1 MATTSWLGQVIRDLR
16 HERGWTQNDL
26 AGYAGVHPLTIL
38 RIEHNHQ
45 VGSMRV
51 ISLIAPRGVSGTTLP
66 TRLPAL
72 TWTLVSRQRP
82 GISCKTIVSSAAC

>member
-51 ISLIAPRGVSGTTLP
+51 ISLL
-66 TRLPAL
+66 LDAL
-72 TWTLVSRQRP
+72 GYELEVMR
-82 GISCKTIVSSAAC
+82 KK